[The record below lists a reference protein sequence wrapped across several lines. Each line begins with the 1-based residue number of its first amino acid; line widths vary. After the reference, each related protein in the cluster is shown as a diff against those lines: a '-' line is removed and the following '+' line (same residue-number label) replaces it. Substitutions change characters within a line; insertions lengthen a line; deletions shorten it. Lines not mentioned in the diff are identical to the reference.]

1 VQTTGYT
8 LALSDSGRLVTVDVS
23 TGPVSVILPASAD
36 VDFPTG
42 THVDIARLGT
52 GAVQVT
58 GATGVVV
65 NGTPGTKLRDQYS
78 AATAILYSADTW
90 LLVGDVD
97 A

>member
-1 VQTTGYT
+1 VLGD
-8 LALSDSGRLVTVDVS
+8 AGKLVTVDVA
-23 TGPVSVILPASAD
+23 TGTVNVIVPPAAD
-36 VDFPTG
+36 VAFPTG
-42 THVDIARLGT
+42 THVDIARI
-52 GAVQVT
+52 GAGIVQVT

-78 AATAILYSADTW
+78 AGTVILYAANTW